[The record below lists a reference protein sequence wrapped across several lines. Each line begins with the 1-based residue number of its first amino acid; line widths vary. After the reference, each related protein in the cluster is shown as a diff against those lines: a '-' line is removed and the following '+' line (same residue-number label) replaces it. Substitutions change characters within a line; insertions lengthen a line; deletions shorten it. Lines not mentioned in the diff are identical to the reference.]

1 MDYENLNFN
10 FILTGEIW
18 TGRTFKIN
26 NPGRDR
32 ILKAK
37 KKCQMGYLT
46 VLRGAVQKKLTF
58 LADMPLRPLAHPPM
72 P

>member
-37 KKCQMGYLT
+37 KKEEKCQMGYLT
-46 VLRGAVQKKLTF
+46 VLRGAVQKNLHF
-58 LADMPLRPLAHPPM
+58 
-72 P
+72 

>member
-37 KKCQMGYLT
+37 KKEE
-46 VLRGAVQKKLTF
+46 K
-58 LADMPLRPLAHPPM
+58 MPNGLFDCS
-72 P
+72 